1 MNAVTRGVVMVA
13 VGTILAVF
21 VYMQMGEWV

>member
-1 MNAVTRGVVMVA
+1 MNAVTRGVLIVA
-13 VGTILAVF
+13 VSTILAVF